1 MLLAI
6 AFFVGR
12 GVGFVANRRRSWARK
27 AKPESPENKA
37 PEQSAPA
44 VVAIS
49 SEPSDL
55 TTRLQPLRAA
65 IESFAE
71 SASHPRELHDRGVR
85 ESH

>member
-1 MLLAI
+1 MSWDLRSVSNQRRHLSMLLAI
-6 AFFVGR
+6 AFFVGL
-12 GVGFVANRRRSWARK
+12 GVGFVANRWRSWAGK

-55 TTRLQPLRAA
+55 TTRLQPLRVGAG
-65 IESFAE
+65 
-71 SASHPRELHDRGVR
+71 L
-85 ESH
+85 